1 MPPCDIIYLF
11 FLIIACENIGWYETL
26 TKIDPNWGN
35 IFSVY
40 INIINAISLFCHY
53 ETEHYYTKSH
63 ILFCHSDSVLILYN
77 RLS

>member
-40 INIINAISLFCHY
+40 INIINAISLFCH
-53 ETEHYYTKSH
+53 
-63 ILFCHSDSVLILYN
+63 
-77 RLS
+77 